1 MHERGRPWT
10 RRVSVMSRRML
21 WLAAVPLALAAGGCA
36 LDTRNSAAPDP
47 TSPAAHA
54 APKPSA
60 PPLALA
66 GRWQLSSP
74 GAGQCAMTF
83 GAPPGAAEG
92 TIAPEGGCPGD
103 FFKSRKWTFED
114 NSLVLRDHTGAPLGQ
129 LTHASGRFAGRS
141 TAGQEIALA
150 R

>member
-1 MHERGRPWT
+1 MFFD
-10 RRVSVMSRRML
+10 RRRSRAV
-21 WLAAVPLALAAGGCA
+21 WAVAIAFSLATAGCA
-36 LDTRNSAAPDP
+36 GDSRAPVVSGSTP
-47 TSPAAHA
+47 GAR
-54 APKPSA
+54 APST
-60 PPLALA
+60 PPVALA

-83 GAPPGAAEG
+83 GAQAGAAEG

-114 NSLVLRDHTGAPLGQ
+114 NALIIRDHTGAPLGQ
-129 LTHASGRFAGRS
+129 LTHASGRFDGRS
-141 TAGQEIALA
+141 TGGLGIVLA